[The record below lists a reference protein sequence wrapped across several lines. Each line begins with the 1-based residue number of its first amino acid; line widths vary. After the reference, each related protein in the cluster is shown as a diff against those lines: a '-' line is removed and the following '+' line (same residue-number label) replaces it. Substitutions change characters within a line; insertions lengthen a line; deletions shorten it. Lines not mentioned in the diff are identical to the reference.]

1 MNSVDGGGEAG
12 PDGLPTAGSGK
23 AECVRAVNVLTVLR
37 EKVAFVSG
45 GRDKRGGPILTFPAR
60 TNHDRIKQEDL
71 SRLVTYLATIP
82 CEDVRTRGFTVVV
95 DMRGSKWDSVKPV
108 LRTLQESFSSNIHT
122 VLLIKPDTFW
132 QKHKTN
138 LGSAKL
144 SFETSLVSVE
154 GLSRLVDPSQLT
166 SDLGGSLEYD
176 HVEWTELRLGLEEF
190 TGAATQ
196 LLSQLEQLE
205 AGLNRIP
212 EPQDVDEARKLLE
225 EHSRLRNTIATAPVD
240 SLEREGRS
248 LLQRMRLGPSH
259 GDASTEGG
267 GGGSNGSWLS
277 GGADFQSVAPKV
289 SSLLDRLGGARGHL
303 LQSWSDRKLHLDQ
316 VLQLHLFEQD
326 ATKMSDWIAHSQDLF
341 LQTLAEVGQNHQHAL
356 DLQTQHQHFTANC
369 MNGSVNVDSVV
380 TVATRLAEAGH
391 HGAERIGGVS
401 LRLQDDWRALT
412 AALEERSDTLAM
424 ATSFHQGAEQFL
436 LRVEG
441 WVQVCSEGALPSA
454 TTELE
459 AAMKKHQELNDEISA
474 NYTQVSESSKALMD
488 VLQRCPAAD
497 CDNLTTKPDLANAT
511 NGIMG
516 ALHQVMQ
523 GHQEVEGVWQHR
535 KLRLHQ
541 RLQLCVFQQDV
552 RQVLDWVEQH
562 GEVFLNKHSGVGKSL
577 HRARALQKRHDDFQQ
592 VAQNTYTNAEKLLE
606 AADQLAQSGE
616 CEVEEIYQAARHLEL
631 RMQAFIQRVEQR
643 KLLLDLAVSFYTHTK
658 ELSVWME
665 GLQKQLSSDLG
676 VCPDTVEALQALIS
690 QQQQQQA
697 NTQEA
702 AMSVIREGEDLI
714 LQLRPQGSSLVH
726 VETVLQQLEESHVQ
740 LEELFHQRK
749 IRLDVYLQL
758 RILQQCTLEV
768 TGEMD
773 AWKQDLHKQSQDFSA
788 EKVASS
794 RLTDANQDKLVLGQA
809 RLAEA
814 SADMLTLAQQRIH
827 RHMER
832 RLAMNNMIYEVIQ
845 QGHDL
850 QQYITEVQASG
861 IELSEAEG
869 GLPAQVEEL
878 QHLLQEKQKEQQ
890 QIADHTHTHLE
901 QNLQLRHLQS
911 QVKQVLGWIS
921 EGEVMLSSCMLN
933 STCLSEAEQLQRE
946 HERLQQ
952 AIEALLHADS
962 LQRTHQVALAL
973 QQRAELLV
981 RSGHY
986 DPDAVRSC
994 AQTVA
999 LHWQTLMLRIE
1010 DRLKLVNASAAFYRT
1025 SQQVCGVLE
1034 SLEQEYRREED
1045 WCGGGERQPE
1055 LLLPLVSKHM
1065 EQKEA
1070 FLKACTLARRNAEVF
1085 LKYIHRNS
1093 VTMANISGHSVPG
1106 VAEVTGHSRV
1116 PEQQVKGILSELLQ
1130 RENRVLHFWTL
1141 KKRRLDQC
1149 QQYLMFQN
1157 HGQQALDWLQQSGD
1171 CYLATHTSPGAT
1183 AAETQELLNQHR
1195 EFCVSAKH
1203 TQEKVHLL
1211 IQLAESM
1218 LAKGHAHRAELRRCV
1233 SAVDKRYR
1241 DFTARMTQYRH
1252 LLEGALGGCSQDNKD
1267 LELELTP
1274 NSLSDSDPEVNLS
1287 DPSHQVS
1294 DEKRRSA
1301 RKKEYIMAELL
1312 QTERVYV
1319 RDLQECIET
1328 YLWEMTSG
1336 SEDIPPGLRTKD
1348 DIVFGNIQD
1357 IYEFHNSI
1365 FLKELENYEQLPEDV
1380 GHCFVTWADKFHMY
1394 VTYCRNKPDSSLLI
1408 QQHGVG
1414 FFEEVQRR
1422 HGLTNSVSSALIKPV
1437 QRITKYQLLLKELLA
1452 CCEEGKGEIKEGLD
1466 VMLSV
1471 PKRAND
1477 AMHVSMLEGLEEG
1490 LEVQGELLLQDSFL
1504 VWEPKSLIRKGRDRH
1519 LFLFELSLIFSKEI
1533 KDSSGRA
1540 KYLYKSRLRTSE
1552 LGVTEH
1558 IEGDPCKFALWVG
1571 RTPTSDNKT
1580 VLKAASLELK
1590 QEWVRSIRQV
1600 IQERRGHLRG
1610 ALREPIPLPK
1620 TPNPTLGRQRSISR
1634 RSDTRETS
1642 EDADSLGDASSQPD
1656 TVSIASRTSQNTAD
1670 SDKLSGGCELVV
1682 VLLDFASG
1690 GPGELGVRCGQTVEL
1705 VERSAERPG
1714 WCLAR
1719 TTDQTTQQEGLLPMS
1734 ALCLSHSHSAADME
1748 GLIPASTTSSSSS
1761 STSTTTSP
1769 FNSSSTTTT
1778 TSLSN
1783 ALNSSTNAV
1792 RDSSLFVSDG
1802 LQTSGQSATCPAA
1815 FGVGGAPAGAVGS
1828 PGPKRSGSGTGNTL
1842 KRWLTSP
1849 VRRLSQ
1855 GKADGQKKPPIRTR
1869 RRDNRPEL
1877 TTPLAGNLQTKARK
1891 EEAGQSGGEEEPEEE
1906 NHTPLPPPMHIIKDP
1921 NNPETSACPLQ
1932 ALDSDQGSNESD
1944 TETRDKALR
1953 GRMFVVNEMIQSEK
1967 DYVKD
1972 LAVIVEGFM
1981 SRLEVRGIPE
1991 DMRGKDKMVFG
2002 NIQQIYDWHRDFFL
2016 VELERCAQNHELLA
2030 DLFIRHERRLHM
2042 YVVYCQNK
2050 PRSEVIVIEYDTF
2063 FEDIQHEISC
2073 RMSIS
2078 DYLIKPIQRITKYQL
2093 LLKDFLKYSSKAGL
2107 DCDEIE
2113 KAVKLM
2119 SLVPKRCNDMMNLGR
2134 LQGYEGKLTSQGK
2147 LLQQETFC
2155 VGEQDGGV
2163 LSRSKERRVFLF
2175 EQIVIFSELLRKG
2188 SNNPGYQF
2196 KNSIKVSYLAM
2207 QDGVDGEPC
2216 KFVLWSRGSAERFTL
2231 QAPSASVKDTWV
2243 ESIATLLDAQNNF
2256 LSALQSPIEYQRKE
2270 GGISV
2275 PRPLSAG
2282 LPPLA
2287 PPTANGHAPPPPP
2300 DGEQEDQE
2308 LVLVQQDFVAVR
2320 EDEISVFCGE
2330 KVQILASNQQ
2340 GQSLVYRPANS
2351 DSPAAEG
2358 WVARGALGTH

>member
-12 PDGLPTAGSGK
+12 QDGLATAGK
-23 AECVRAVNVLTVLR
+23 AECVRAVDVLTVLR

-82 CEDVRTRGFTVVV
+82 SEDVRARGFTVVV

-108 LRTLQESFSSNIHT
+108 LRTLQESFSSSIHT
-122 VLLIKPDTFW
+122 ALLIKPDTFW

-190 TGAATQ
+190 TGAATA
-196 LLSQLEQLE
+196 LLAQLEQLE
-205 AGLNRIP
+205 AGLNRVP
-212 EPQDVDEARKLLE
+212 EPQDVDEARRLLE
-225 EHSRLRNTIATAPVD
+225 EHGRLRNTISTAPVD
-240 SLEREGRS
+240 ALEREGRS
-248 LLQRMRLGPSH
+248 LLQRMRLAPPH
-259 GDASTEGG
+259 GEASADGG
-267 GGGSNGSWLS
+267 GGCCSHGSWLS

-289 SSLLDRLGGARGHL
+289 SSLLERLQAARGHL
-303 LQSWSDRKLHLDQ
+303 LQSWSDRKLLLDQ
-316 VLQLHLFEQD
+316 GLQLHLYQQD
-326 ATKMSDWIAHSQDLF
+326 AAKMSEWIAHSKELF
-341 LQTLAEVGQNHQHAL
+341 MQSLAEVGQNHQHAL

-380 TVATRLAEAGH
+380 TVAARLAEAGH
-391 HGAERIGGVS
+391 YGAERIAKVS
-401 LRLQDDWRALT
+401 SRLQEDWKSLT
-412 AALEERSDTLAM
+412 TALEERSNTLAM
-424 ATSFHQGAEQFL
+424 ATGFHQGAEQFL

-441 WVQVCSEGALPSA
+441 WVQACSEGSLPTA
-454 TTELE
+454 TAELE
-459 AAMKKHQELNDEISA
+459 AATKKHQELNEEISA
-474 NYTQVSESSKALMD
+474 NYTQVSESGKALLE

-497 CDNLTTKPDLANAT
+497 SDDSATKPDFTAAT
-511 NGIMG
+511 HGIMG
-516 ALHQVMQ
+516 TLHQVMQ
-523 GHQEVEGVWQHR
+523 GHHEVEGAWQHR

-616 CEVEEIYQAARHLEL
+616 CEEEEIYQAARDLEL

-658 ELSVWME
+658 ELSVWMD
-665 GLQKQLSSDLG
+665 GLQKELSSDVP
-676 VCPDTVEALQALIS
+676 VCPDTVDALQTLIS

-714 LQLRPQGSSLVH
+714 LQLRCVCFRPQGSSVAH

-768 TGEMD
+768 TGEID

-788 EKVASS
+788 EKLASP
-794 RLTDANQDKLVLGQA
+794 RLADANQDKLAQDKLALGQS
-809 RLAEA
+809 RMVEA
-814 SADMLTLAQQRIH
+814 SPEVLTLAQQRIH

-861 IELSEAEG
+861 IELSEVEG
-869 GLPAQVEEL
+869 GLSSQVEEL
-878 QHLLQEKQKEQQ
+878 QRLLQDKQKELQ

-901 QNLQLRHLQS
+901 QNLQLTHLQS

-933 STCLSEAEQLQRE
+933 SSCLSEAEQLQRE

-986 DPDAVRSC
+986 DPDAVRAC

-1093 VTMANISGHSVPG
+1093 VTMANISGHSITISG
-1106 VAEVTGHSRV
+1106 VTGVSEVTGHSRV

-1157 HGQQALDWLQQSGD
+1157 HTQQALDWLQQSGD
-1171 CYLATHTSPGAT
+1171 HYLATHTTPGAT

-1195 EFCVSAKH
+1195 EFCVSAKN

-1218 LAKGHAHRAELRRCV
+1218 LGKGHAHRNELRRCV

-1241 DFTARMTQYRH
+1241 DFTVRMGQYRH
-1252 LLEGALGGCSQDNKD
+1252 LLEAALGGAAQDNKD
-1267 LELELTP
+1267 LELELIP

-1287 DPSHQVS
+1287 DPAHQIS

-1336 SEDIPPGLRTKD
+1336 SEDVPLGLTNKD

-1408 QQHGVG
+1408 QQHGMG
-1414 FFEEVQRR
+1414 FFQEVQRR
-1422 HGLTNSVSSALIKPV
+1422 HGLTNSLSSALIKPV

-1533 KDSSGRA
+1533 KDSSGRT

-1558 IEGDPCKFALWVG
+1558 IEGDACKFALWVG

-1580 VLKAASLELK
+1580 VLKASSLELK

-1634 RSDTRETS
+1634 RETS

-1682 VLLDFASG
+1682 VLVEVSG
-1690 GPGELGVRCGQTVEL
+1690 GPGELSVRCGQTVEL

-1714 WCLAR
+1714 WCLVR
-1719 TTDQTTQQEGLLPMS
+1719 TTDQTPPQEGLLPMS
-1734 ALCLSHSHSAADME
+1734 ALSLSHSHSAADME
-1748 GLIPASTTSSSSS
+1748 GLIPPCTAATT
-1761 STSTTTSP
+1761 
-1769 FNSSSTTTT
+1769 TTTT
-1778 TSLSN
+1778 TSSTTSNSSSSN
-1783 ALNSSTNAV
+1783 ANATNAANAA
-1792 RDSSLFVSDG
+1792 RDSTLFGSEGPG
-1802 LQTSGQSATCPAA
+1802 LQTAGQGAA
-1815 FGVGGAPAGAVGS
+1815 PPMGYGVGGALGAATAATGS

-1869 RRDNRPEL
+1869 RRDNRPEQ
-1877 TTPLAGNLQTKARK
+1877 TTPLNTNTQTKARK
-1891 EEAGQSGGEEEPEEE
+1891 EEGGQSGGEEEPEEE
-1906 NHTPLPPPMHIIKDP
+1906 SHTLLPPPMQIIKDP
-1921 NNPETSACPLQ
+1921 NNPE

-1944 TETRDKALR
+1944 SEQRNKALR

-1972 LAVIVEGFM
+1972 LGVIVEGFM

-1991 DMRGKDKMVFG
+1991 DMRGRDKIVFG

-2016 VELERCAQNHELLA
+2016 VELERCVQNHDLLA

-2050 PRSEVIVIEYDTF
+2050 PRSEFIVIEYENF
-2063 FEDIQHEISC
+2063 FEEIQHEISC

-2093 LLKDFLKYSSKAGL
+2093 LLKDFHKYTSKAGL
-2107 DCDEIE
+2107 DCEEIE
-2113 KAVKLM
+2113 KAVELM

-2155 VGEQDGGV
+2155 VWEQDGGV

-2188 SNNPGYQF
+2188 SSNPGYQF

-2207 QDGVDGEPC
+2207 QDSVDGDPC
-2216 KFVLWSRGSAERFTL
+2216 KFVLWSRGSEERFTL
-2231 QAPSASVKDTWV
+2231 QASSASIKMTWV
-2243 ESIATLLDAQNNF
+2243 ETISTLLDAQNNF

-2275 PRPLSAG
+2275 TRPLSSG
-2282 LPPLA
+2282 RPPSA
-2287 PPTANGHAPPPPP
+2287 PPTPNGHATQPPP
-2300 DGEQEDQE
+2300 DSEQEDQE

-2320 EDEISVFCGE
+2320 EDEISVFRGE

-2358 WVARGALGTH
+2358 WVARSALHTH